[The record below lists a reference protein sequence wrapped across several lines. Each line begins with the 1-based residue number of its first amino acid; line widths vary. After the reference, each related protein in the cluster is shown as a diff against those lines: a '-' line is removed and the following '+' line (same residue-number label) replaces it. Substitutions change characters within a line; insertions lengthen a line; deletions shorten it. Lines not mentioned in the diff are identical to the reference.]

1 MRGLLDRATQLIHR
15 RQDHGRDGQALLA
28 LHREA
33 IVNRR
38 SSELIEISANL
49 WRRTKRIKAGS
60 MAKESIRA
68 IAFVLRCS
76 GAATVAYEV
85 VSSLGLEGLWA
96 AMSAMIVSQER
107 LHETRSSLTGRILGT
122 LLGIGVT
129 VAVSEITSRTATS
142 TAVQMA
148 IAVAICALVVRE
160 LPKLRVAMWTCP
172 IILLTAQPSAPMLLV
187 ALHRGSEVILG
198 AIIGWIFHWFAEIVV
213 DALADAGPNLRSGH
227 ASRHECMRSVEQP
240 RIQHIEG
247 E

>member
-1 MRGLLDRATQLIHR
+1 VASKT
-15 RQDHGRDGQALLA
+15 
-28 LHREA
+28 
-33 IVNRR
+33 V
-38 SSELIEISANL
+38 
-49 WRRTKRIKAGS
+49 
-60 MAKESIRA
+60 RA

-76 GAATVAYEV
+76 GAATVAYRLV
-85 VSSLGLEGLWA
+85 FFLGLQGLWA

-129 VAVSEITSRTATS
+129 VATSEIASRTATS

-172 IILLTAQPSAPMLLV
+172 IIQLTAQPSAPMLLV

-198 AIIGWIFHWFAEIVV
+198 ALVGWIFHWLAEVVV
-213 DALADAGPNLRSGH
+213 DALADPGSDLRGGP
-227 ASRHECMRSVEQP
+227 ASHHGRRQP
-240 RIQHIEG
+240 VDQQRIERIEG
-247 E
+247 D

>member
-1 MRGLLDRATQLIHR
+1 
-15 RQDHGRDGQALLA
+15 
-28 LHREA
+28 
-33 IVNRR
+33 
-38 SSELIEISANL
+38 
-49 WRRTKRIKAGS
+49 
-60 MAKESIRA
+60 MAKIIRA

-213 DALADAGPNLRSGH
+213 DALTDAGPSLPCGH

>member
-1 MRGLLDRATQLIHR
+1 MA
-15 RQDHGRDGQALLA
+15 
-28 LHREA
+28 
-33 IVNRR
+33 
-38 SSELIEISANL
+38 S
-49 WRRTKRIKAGS
+49 RT
-60 MAKESIRA
+60 IRA

-76 GAATVAYEV
+76 GAATVAYELV
-85 VSSLGLEGLWA
+85 FLLGLQGLWA

-129 VAVSEITSRTATS
+129 VATSEIASRTAIS

-187 ALHRGSEVILG
+187 ALHRGSEVVLG
-198 AIIGWIFHWFAEIVV
+198 ALVGWIFHWFAEIVV

-247 E
+247 D